1 MILKLIIWQCDFQTP
16 SCSQCM
22 RVSIQCAGYRDAS
35 QIRIRDESSRIQ
47 RKAMIQSGVTFPEPR
62 TLHLSLQSQARD
74 IFFFHYVSGV
84 RSSWDFLLPFYYPN
98 DAPDYLAQSI
108 DAIALAFL
116 SSQVYSDAALSAAR
130 EKYITALRSTHKAIG
145 CPKTAV
151 GEAAMLSTML
161 LDLFEK
167 ITNNEFKNV
176 DSWANHINGAFALVK
191 LRGLDS
197 YERCYDVGLRVSL
210 IRPPSLIPM
219 SPESRVIV

>member
-1 MILKLIIWQCDFQTP
+1 MILKLIVRQCDFQTP

-22 RVSIQCAGYRDAS
+22 RASTECAGYRDAN

-47 RKAMIQSGVTFPEPR
+47 RKAMIQSGVVSPEPR

-74 IFFFHYVSGV
+74 VFFFHYVSGV
-84 RSSWDFLLPFYYPN
+84 RNSWDFLLPFYCPN

-130 EKYITALRSTHKAIG
+130 EKYVTALRSTHKAIR

-151 GEAAMLSTML
+151 GEATILSTML

-167 ITNNEFKNV
+167 ITNNEFKDV
-176 DSWANHINGAFALVK
+176 DSWANHINGAFALAK
-191 LRGLDS
+191 LRGLDI
-197 YERCYDVGLRVSL
+197 YERCYDVGLRVCL
-210 IRPPSLIPM
+210 IS
-219 SPESRVIV
+219 SAFSHSYVT